1 MKNIRCLDSKS
12 LKEHLFYAE
21 RIPKLINENT
31 SKGYQ
36 CIKHIKLK
44 RTLKNDIF
52 FGELLLLWLSSN
64 KIRLKPTTY
73 VKYYD
78 IIVSH
83 LIPELGNKKIKKMDS
98 LFINI
103 FLENKLRNGR
113 LDGKGGLSAGSIRI
127 MIYIIKSAFEF
138 ALERNLIKKPLGR
151 IISPAHENP
160 KIDVFTVSE
169 QAVLKKYL
177 INDIDESK
185 LGILIALNTGLRI
198 GEICGLKWEDV
209 NFKESTI
216 SVRRTIQ
223 RIKNMNSELAEPKT
237 LLVAGEPKTAS
248 SKRIVPVPSFLMKYL
263 GYFYEQK
270 KSNFI
275 IPGST
280 HEFLDPRTY
289 QYRFHE
295 YLKDCNLRDLNFHAL
310 RHTFATRCI
319 EVGVDTKTLSEVLGH
334 SNVSIT
340 LNIYVHSSLELK
352 RTQLELLNTIS

>member
-1 MKNIRCLDSKS
+1 MKTIRYLDSKS
-12 LKEHLFYAE
+12 FNDYFFDVESVPNFTDKNYYYLKHKKIRKTF
-21 RIPKLINENT
+21 
-31 SKGYQ
+31 
-36 CIKHIKLK
+36 
-44 RTLKNDIF
+44 KNDIS
-52 FGELLLLWLSSN
+52 FGELLMLWLNSN

-73 VKYYD
+73 VKYYEV
-78 IIVSH
+78 ITNH
-83 LIPELGNKKIKKMDS
+83 LIPMVGKIKIKKIDS

-103 FLENKLRNGR
+103 FLENKLRCGR
-113 LDGKGGLSAGSIRI
+113 LDGKGGLSSGSIRI

-151 IISPAHENP
+151 IISPSQEKP
-160 KIDVFTVSE
+160 KIDVFNISE
-169 QAVLKKYL
+169 QNILKNYL

-198 GEICGLKWEDV
+198 GEICGLKWEDI
-209 NFKESTI
+209 NFDESTI
-216 SVRRTIQ
+216 NIKRTIQ
-223 RIKNMNSELAEPKT
+223 RVKNINAESTGPKT
-237 LLVAGEPKTAS
+237 ILIAGEPKTSS
-248 SKRIVPVPSFLMKYL
+248 SKRSVPLPSFILKYIK
-263 GYFYEQK
+263 YFYRQR
-270 KSNFI
+270 KSDFI

-280 HEFLDPRTY
+280 YDFLDPRTY

-295 YLKDCNLRDLNFHAL
+295 YLKECNLRDLNFHAL

-352 RTQLELLNTIS
+352 RTQLELLNTIH